1 MNTSS
6 LQAVS
11 FHFADVSEHQES
23 KMPRRFRKP
32 YQYFNPFSLVL
43 ASWHLGVRVSSG
55 GSKLLL
61 FAVALTLVWG
71 CRKEDMANQPKYEPH
86 QSSAFFEDGNSAR
99 PLVEGTVSRSGGQS
113 DAYEFDRTAHS
124 TTAPS
129 TAAQVTVNA
138 GYPADFPQ
146 SGEPLRRQLERGQE
160 RYNIYCAVCH
170 GQTGAGD
177 GMIVQ
182 RGFIRPP
189 SFYPLASDVE
199 SNPDLY
205 RRSQNLLTVS
215 PGYVYDKITNGYGA
229 MYSYA
234 ARVAPADRWAIAA
247 YIRVLQLSQVLP
259 RSELTSSEQE
269 SLDAVSKGVVKP

>member
-1 MNTSS
+1 M
-6 LQAVS
+6 
-11 FHFADVSEHQES
+11 F
-23 KMPRRFRKP
+23 P
-32 YQYFNPFSLVL
+32 
-43 ASWHLGVRVSSG
+43 
-55 GSKLLL
+55 
-61 FAVALTLVWG
+61 G
-71 CRKEDMANQPKYEPH
+71 CRKEDMAEQPRYEPH
-86 QSSAFFEDGNSAR
+86 QPGAFFEDGNSAR

-113 DAYEFDRTAHS
+113 DAYEFNRSAHS

-129 TAAQVTVNA
+129 TPAQSLVNA

-160 RYNIYCAVCH
+160 RYNIYCSVCH

-199 SNPDLY
+199 SNPDLH
-205 RRSQNLLTVS
+205 RRSKNLLTVP

-234 ARVAPADRWAIAA
+234 ARVAPTDRWAIAA
-247 YIRVLQLSQVLP
+247 YIRVLQSSQAMP
-259 RSELTSSEQE
+259 RSELSTLEQKA
-269 SLDAVSKGVVKP
+269 LDAAVKGVVTP

>member
-1 MNTSS
+1 MKKS
-6 LQAVS
+6 LLQLVPVRLA
-11 FHFADVSEHQES
+11 ERMQGP
-23 KMPRRFRKP
+23 KW
-32 YQYFNPFSLVL
+32 LVL
-43 ASWHLGVRVSSG
+43 LISLAMFS
-55 GSKLLL
+55 
-61 FAVALTLVWG
+61 G
-71 CRKEDMANQPKYEPH
+71 CRKEDMAEQPNYEPH
-86 QSSAFFEDGNSAR
+86 QPSAFFEDGNSAR
-99 PLVEGTVSRSGGQS
+99 PLVEGTVSRNGGQS
-113 DAYEFDRTAHS
+113 DAYEFDRSAHS

-129 TAAQVTVNA
+129 TPARSLVNA

-160 RYNIYCAVCH
+160 RYNIYCSVCH

-199 SNPDLY
+199 SNPDLH
-205 RRSQNLLTVS
+205 RRSQNLLAVP

-234 ARVAPADRWAIAA
+234 ARVPPADRWAIAA
-247 YIRVLQLSQVLP
+247 YIRVLQLSQTMP
-259 RSELTSSEQE
+259 RSELST
-269 SLDAVSKGVVKP
+269 LDQKAMDTAVKGVATP

>member
-1 MNTSS
+1 MKQFVWNSVLAFAARYERQDAKTPRKFRRLSKDNISFFS
-6 LQAVS
+6 LLASRRPGV
-11 FHFADVSEHQES
+11 
-23 KMPRRFRKP
+23 RFRLD
-32 YQYFNPFSLVL
+32 NL
-43 ASWHLGVRVSSG
+43 
-55 GSKLLL
+55 KLLL
-61 FAVALTLVWG
+61 VVVALTFLTG
-71 CRKEDMANQPKYEPH
+71 CRKEDMADQPHYEPH
-86 QSSAFFEDGNSAR
+86 QPSAFFEDGNSAR

-113 DAYEFDRTAHS
+113 DAYEFDRSVHS

-129 TAAQVTVNA
+129 SPIQVMADT

-146 SGEPLRRQLERGQE
+146 NGEPLRRQLERGQE

-189 SFYPLASDVE
+189 SFHPLAVDVE
-199 SNPDLY
+199 GNPDLY
-205 RRSQNLLTVS
+205 RRSQNLLSVQ

-247 YIRVLQLSQVLP
+247 YIRVLQLSQAGP
-259 RSELTSSEQE
+259 RAELSALDQE
-269 SLDAVSKGVVKP
+269 ALNAATKGVVKP

>member
-1 MNTSS
+1 MKKSC
-6 LQAVS
+6 LQLLLV
-11 FHFADVSEHQES
+11 HFAKRTEGLKWLVLL
-23 KMPRRFRKP
+23 
-32 YQYFNPFSLVL
+32 FSL
-43 ASWHLGVRVSSG
+43 AM
-55 GSKLLL
+55 
-61 FAVALTLVWG
+61 FTG
-71 CRKEDMANQPKYEPH
+71 CGKSDMSEQPNYEPH

-113 DAYEFDRTAHS
+113 DAYEFDRSAHS

-129 TAAQVTVNA
+129 TPAQSLVNA

-160 RYNIYCAVCH
+160 RYNIYCSVCH

-205 RRSQNLLTVS
+205 RRSQNLLQVP
-215 PGYVYDKITNGYGA
+215 PGYVCDKITNGYGA

-234 ARVAPADRWAIAA
+234 ARVAPTDRWAIAA
-247 YIRVLQLSQVLP
+247 YIRVLQSSQAMP
-259 RSELTSSEQE
+259 RSELSTFEQKA
-269 SLDAVSKGVVKP
+269 LDAAVKGVVTP